1 MPLRV
6 MIVEDEPTIALQLES
21 IIEEAGHEVLGI
33 APEMRSA
40 LGIAT
45 ANPHLDL
52 AIMDV
57 ELASRPDGVA
67 AAQRLRE
74 EHDVASLFVS
84 ANIDDEVRAR
94 ALEWQPVGFIGKP
107 FREAD
112 IVAAI
117 AAIAP
122 RPARRD

>member
-21 IIEEAGHEVLGI
+21 IVEEAGHEVVGI
-33 APEMRSA
+33 APDMRAA
-40 LGIAT
+40 LRIAT

-52 AIMDV
+52 AVMDID
-57 ELASRPDGVA
+57 LASQPDGVVA
-67 AAQRLRE
+67 ARRLRE
-74 EHDVASLFVS
+74 DHDVASLFVS

-94 ALEWQPVGFIGKP
+94 ALAWGPVGFIGKP

-112 IVAAI
+112 IVTAI
-117 AAIAP
+117 SALASRVPPSA
-122 RPARRD
+122 